1 MMSYAWPIVLQ
12 LLAFAVVFAE
22 VLIPSFGLLALIA
35 FALGAWSWYYIVTEL
50 PQGAIIGFA
59 IADMILIPVVIRY
72 GFAYLGKS
80 PVSHQARLEIGS
92 GLEEKSVALSRLVGS
107 TGVTESFLRPSG
119 KVRIEGDLY
128 EAQTTG
134 DFVEK
139 GAEVRVVAVRGS
151 GFIVERA

>member
-1 MMSYAWPIVLQ
+1 MMSYVWPIVLQ

-35 FALGAWSWYYIVTEL
+35 IALGVWSWYYIVTEL

-59 IADMILIPVVIRY
+59 IADMILIPIAIRY
-72 GFAYLGKS
+72 GFAYLGRS
-80 PVSHQARLEIGS
+80 PVSHLGRLEVGS
-92 GLEEKSVALSRLVGS
+92 GLEERSVELSHFVGA

-119 KVRIEGDLY
+119 KVRVDGELY
-128 EAQTTG
+128 EAQTAG

-139 GAEVRVVAVRGS
+139 GAEVRIVSVRGS